1 MQIIKNKIFTLFTL
15 LFLLVFGGWSSLA
28 WGNSVSSANSSED
41 VIDGKIVMSGN
52 HATFTFT
59 ASGKAISNAGWPTYT
74 YELGSIEHG
83 KTRECTFTWE
93 PNEGC
98 SIKVTKIEF
107 GVRGYTSNALRTGEM
122 KAVFNGTTKDIG
134 SIVTNYTTFSETN
147 NKGFS
152 SGIKLT
158 LKNTCGG
165 HGLFSKSY
173 DKYDYYIGDISIT
186 YTITPNAPTIKETT
200 ATINV
205 SLSDENKLD
214 MTTLI
219 GVSDVTD
226 FMPVSFE
233 SNSYNDPLNI
243 SNSGAYTFTGNYFYA
258 TKAGVYTFT
267 KPYVAAK
274 NNCHTA
280 SSKANGSVTITV
292 NRLDPTLNMDNGTVG
307 VTQDPAHPVTL
318 DLSSLKLSSSTSG
331 IGAFDKFEV
340 VGADASTGARAAGVT
355 ISGSTFYSVVGGN
368 YTVRATT
375 KQTNQYNSTYKD
387 FTVTVN
393 RETQTINWSTNET
406 TFVEEDV
413 ISATS
418 LGDVTL
424 EATGAGALLLSIEG
438 NKATVGEVE
447 VNTTA
452 TLTATAA
459 QTDVYAQAT
468 DSKTI
473 TLTSLQKQHIT
484 FDQNLTKLKTTDG
497 TKKVE
502 LEATSDSGRD
512 SYIYFTCEAND
523 KGVSVGQEG
532 GKWYLYYTTTAA
544 KGIMVTAHLDGVP
557 GVSVDA
563 SPVSQMVKV
572 TDPTAT
578 CDITEGLAT
587 ASKLVETTK
596 EYDLTIPKKVVLKV
610 RSSKSR
616 PYTNSYEIRFYDK
629 NGTEKSTAGTHSWT
643 GRSWDQT
650 IDTRTFDNLDKSITK
665 MVFTSHASNGF
676 DITEASYTR
685 WSYANTSVEELNYE
699 AYALST
705 VADQSFTLDYANYQV
720 ELSIEGSSNFVLK
733 SADSF
738 GDCEKYGSQTVTV
751 GYNVPATAQEETA
764 YLHIKD
770 NTGAKIHD
778 DIVLYANVL
787 GGLTQNITSTN
798 IKSSYWT
805 TDSVHLNAT
814 TDRGLTNFSYTG
826 EPAEVVNI
834 DGSLMTFNKSGVI
847 SVTVNEAGN
856 ATFDAATTTVSNIK
870 INKVTPTIATKPS
883 GISIKYRQE
892 LSNSKLSGG
901 TATVTLRGV
910 ANTTVAGSF
919 AWTEPTHVV
928 TDAAGDHDYQ
938 VTFTPTDG
946 GMYNSNTCMV
956 PITILRATQAIKMN
970 NGTVK
975 VAVTGIDAGKA
986 DSKIDLDNLIKSQTS
1001 DVVNAVKRD
1010 GNVTYAVISA
1020 NADKATI
1027 DGNNVFSAT
1036 EIGEYTIRAT
1046 KARTAYY
1053 NEVTDDFTV
1062 TVGKRANTL
1071 TTTASYTKYV
1081 DDEVTEVATVVNSD
1095 GTIHTWSSDA
1105 SIAYYDIVNNKI
1117 VIPNSEAKSFNQT
1130 TVTIKIW
1137 QDATARFEGVEE
1149 ASAKTITLTVKKHSN
1164 TITYSWA
1171 NQNNRTWTEFLNF
1184 DDGAYIH
1191 FTSDNKNAQTP
1202 IVVTQTSGENIATF
1216 YPDSVTVDD
1225 PYGDAIY
1232 ASFNI
1237 GQAEWTVAQAENYK
1251 YVADEKHLRVN
1262 VGKVAAPDC
1271 EVTIYERQQEDQAD
1285 AISFDLD
1292 QDGYKL
1298 YFQMRRNVAGGMATL
1313 QTSTDGSEWES
1324 KVVVTTEVSAYED
1337 KEVELSAGTRH
1348 IKFARFGADNP
1359 YINNIRVTTRT
1370 KYFNIENTSG
1380 SAITELTMPTN
1391 TLSGTEVINSTT
1403 ETFVLDYITCEDEI
1417 KLESNN
1423 PHITVSPSTINTE
1436 VNHKGKQTITLTYAS
1451 NQRESID
1458 AIITAYSHSDHKTL
1472 LVHAATERQSQ
1483 NIIWNEGY
1491 TNTPLSLPVGLNTNS
1506 AASAT
1511 SNLTV
1516 TYDTNNDAVIRI
1528 SGDSTSFEI
1537 IAKGEASLIA
1547 KQNGSDLWAPVS
1559 DSKVVNATDKKIQNI
1574 RWNQSFTRGIQVDD
1588 VISLEAQVY
1597 IVNLLDG
1604 TSAYNAD
1611 RTALVSYS
1619 CPDANGVI
1627 EIVDGNKIH
1636 VLNTGETTITAS
1648 APGDAENYEAATLT
1662 KRVYIRVVSEGECDN
1677 EPVFYQ
1683 SGETEF
1689 FQISLDAMYGEPIAV
1704 NTTDGIPDK
1713 LSFDIRGKVWSLAI
1727 DYYRGGIIAEQT
1739 IDNGE
1744 HWTRVYENAVAPSA
1758 GKTAS
1763 YGPYQLAPNATHI
1776 RFMRPYGAHGY
1787 HYVGNIVVSRLPIL
1801 EATRTNINLGTFP
1814 AGSTIPGSVTINYA
1828 DVKQDL
1834 TVEMGTDDSQL
1845 TLNEDLIEVDCGATG
1860 SYNLG
1865 FQVKPMNVGDWENT
1879 IIITDPKTSKST
1891 TVTVTATIS
1900 IGEQS
1905 ISWNPTTTIYPTQA
1919 PVLNATSTSNLP
1931 VSYAITAGDDVAS
1944 IVNGVVVIN
1953 SLGEF
1958 TITASQA
1965 GDGVNFKAAANVEK
1979 TFTVTAIPLTL
1990 IAPTA
1995 SSITDAQTL
2004 SASVL
2009 TGGTATD
2016 NNDDEVSGSWAWES
2030 PETVYS
2036 EGTYY
2041 PTVVFTPS
2049 VNPNW
2054 YSGNTTT
2061 TMVEV
2066 TLSSYRYTGDGEWS
2080 NTSHWNTGSVPG
2092 AEDNVIISGHV
2103 TINSDAEVKSLTI
2116 EESSNVSVVVN
2127 GSLTINGKSADRANY
2142 GDLFVKNGGSVV
2154 MAASS
2159 DLKVKDLI
2167 IEARLGNVEHPGS
2180 SGQISRK
2187 ELVNVKGD
2195 VYFKLSLE
2203 PDGSRA
2209 TLGWYDFVVPF
2220 EVDVIGGITIADAP
2234 TTPMVF
2240 NSNYAVMAYDESKR
2254 AANGKAWNKYTGT
2267 LVPGKVYTIAI
2278 DDAYDWTTVL
2288 FKKKQGA
2295 SINPNTSLST
2305 SYSNVGNEGD
2315 RGWNGLGNGTLQ
2327 HCQLNL
2333 SAISVTP
2340 KIQVYD
2346 HKNDN
2351 YITLDAPSY
2360 TCAIGTSFFVQV
2372 PNTAP
2377 AVSLSAASQQNR
2389 GGGGKF
2395 FAPAREDKTITEF
2408 CLALTMEGD
2417 EIVSDRLWVS
2427 ANEAA
2432 TGEYVIGQDLA
2443 KLGELKSSKL
2453 ARMWAKNKDM
2463 NLCDIEMPLVYGQAS
2478 CELNM
2483 YAPKQA
2489 TYTLAVEEA
2498 PEDAELFL
2506 TYNGKVIWNLTS
2518 SPAEIVLNPGVK
2530 TDFGL
2535 ILKSHNASEIAE
2547 GVDNIDEDNH
2557 SVRKV
2562 LIDNIIY
2569 VITPDGAMYDVNGKL
2584 IR

>member
-1 MQIIKNKIFTLFTL
+1 MQTIKNKIFTLFTL
-15 LFLLVFGGWSSLA
+15 LFLLVFGGFTTEVWGADAWTSGSGSLQSNKYYAFYNTSYGVTVKDGKSHVITLGAPCKSLA
-28 WGNSVSSANSSED
+28 VNISRATAVVNQSMTLYYSNSTSGDSDWTKIGNCSGIAKNGSNYSFDASKIPVTARRIKFQEEDGLVNKYINSIKAEMADPFVTPSATSLDFGDSEVGSENSQAE
-41 VIDGKIVMSGN
+41 
-52 HATFTFT
+52 FTFLWNN
-59 ASGKAISNAGWPTYT
+59 NA
-74 YELGSIEHG
+74 
-83 KTRECTFTWE
+83 
-93 PNEGC
+93 
-98 SIKVTKIEF
+98 
-107 GVRGYTSNALRTGEM
+107 TSN
-122 KAVFNGTTKDIG
+122 K
-134 SIVTNYTTFSETN
+134 
-147 NKGFS
+147 
-152 SGIKLT
+152 T
-158 LKNTCGG
+158 L
-165 HGLFSKSY
+165 
-173 DKYDYYIGDISIT
+173 
-186 YTITPNAPTIKETT
+186 TITTDGA
-200 ATINV
+200 NV
-205 SLSDENKLD
+205 SLS
-214 MTTLI
+214 TT
-219 GVSDVTD
+219 SVTATKG
-226 FMPVSFE
+226 SFGTTSKVTVTYTHGE
-233 SNSYNDPLNI
+233 ASSL
-243 SNSGAYTFTGNYFYA
+243 SGKKIYIKAGATTYA
-258 TKAGVYTFT
+258 TISLSGSTTRKEATMGWNDETDLMNPGDVFEDAAWSSDNTRSIKYTSSNEAAI
-267 KPYVAAK
+267 KVNEDGDLEAVAAGSAK
-274 NNCHTA
+274 VRAYQEQDNTWAYVYVEKTITVTNKQKQTITWTDKLSYKHTDSNVTATMTATA
-280 SSKANGSVTITV
+280 SSGLPIKYEV
-292 NRLDPTLNMDNGTVG
+292 NSE
-307 VTQDPAHPVTL
+307 A
-318 DLSSLKLSSSTSG
+318 
-331 IGAFDKFEV
+331 
-340 VGADASTGARAAGVT
+340 ASWIT
-355 ISGSTFYSVVGGN
+355 ISGSTITIKGKGTAYLTAKQVGNNDYVAVSVTRKLVSRDPNAGCTPLVLEQGEFSIGLGGSKELNITGFPYQLTFKAYKTMATAIGDLVVEQKVGNAWSEVKSIGVSSLN
-368 YTVRATT
+368 KNSYKSFGPYQLNRDATSIRFSNNGSYTRYVTDVEVTMASFLETSVNSLHFDAQVGARKSTT
-375 KQTNQYNSTYKD
+375 
-387 FTVTVN
+387 FTVDYSNIQAPLLVYSN
-393 RETQTINWSTNET
+393 DETY
-406 TFVEEDV
+406 
-413 ISATS
+413 
-418 LGDVTL
+418 
-424 EATGAGALLLSIEG
+424 
-438 NKATVGEVE
+438 VE
-447 VNTTA
+447 VSPEEIGEDCGDYDTKRSITV
-452 TLTATAA
+452 TFKAA
-459 QTDVYAQAT
+459 G
-468 DSKTI
+468 SGSISGKNITI
-473 TLTSLQKQHIT
+473 TDGK
-484 FDQNLTKLKTTDG
+484 NLTK
-497 TKKVE
+497 V
-502 LEATSDSGRD
+502 
-512 SYIYFTCEAND
+512 IP
-523 KGVSVGQEG
+523 
-532 GKWYLYYTTTAA
+532 
-544 KGIMVTAHLDGVP
+544 I
-557 GVSVDA
+557 
-563 SPVSQMVKV
+563 
-572 TDPTAT
+572 
-578 CDITEGLAT
+578 T
-587 ASKLVETTK
+587 ASVAKNSQQIIWGNET
-596 EYDLTIPKKVVLKV
+596 LFL
-610 RSSKSR
+610 
-616 PYTNSYEIRFYDK
+616 
-629 NGTEKSTAGTHSWT
+629 
-643 GRSWDQT
+643 
-650 IDTRTFDNLDKSITK
+650 
-665 MVFTSHASNGF
+665 
-676 DITEASYTR
+676 
-685 WSYANTSVEELNYE
+685 
-699 AYALST
+699 
-705 VADQSFTLDYANYQV
+705 
-720 ELSIEGSSNFVLK
+720 
-733 SADSF
+733 
-738 GDCEKYGSQTVTV
+738 
-751 GYNVPATAQEETA
+751 
-764 YLHIKD
+764 
-770 NTGAKIHD
+770 
-778 DIVLYANVL
+778 
-787 GGLTQNITSTN
+787 
-798 IKSSYWT
+798 T
-805 TDSVHLNAT
+805 TDSVALIAAASSLLPIT
-814 TDRGLTNFSYTG
+814 SYTSKDTKIAKIS
-826 EPAEVVNI
+826 EENNI
-834 DGSLMTFNKSGVI
+834 WFLKSGEVDVEVYQEGNN
-847 SVTVNEAGN
+847 SYESTSKTQRVT
-856 ATFDAATTTVSNIK
+856 
-870 INKVTPTIATKPS
+870 INKVTPELTAPTS
-883 GISIKYRQE
+883 GTSIMYRQT
-892 LSNSKLSGG
+892 LNNSTISKDGV
-901 TATVTLRGV
+901 AKVTLRGV

-928 TDAAGDHDYQ
+928 MNAAGSHSYE

-956 PITILRATQAIKMN
+956 PITIDRAMQAIEMN

-975 VAVTGIDAGKA
+975 VAVTTGIDADKA
-986 DSKIDLDNLIKSQTS
+986 DSKIDLDDLIKSQTS

-1027 DGNNVFSAT
+1027 VGGTNVFSAT
-1036 EIGEYTIRAT
+1036 EIGDYRIRAT
-1046 KARTAYY
+1046 KAQTDYY
-1053 NEVTDDFTV
+1053 DEVTTDFTV
-1062 TVGKRANTL
+1062 TVGKRTNTL

-1081 DDEVTEVATVVNSD
+1081 DDEVTEVATIVNSD
-1095 GTIHTWSSDA
+1095 GTIHTSSSDA
-1105 SIAYYDIVNNKI
+1105 SIAYYDTEENKI
-1117 VIPNSEAKSFNQT
+1117 YIPNSEAKSFDQT

-1137 QDATARFEGVEE
+1137 QDETARFEGIEE

-1184 DDGAYIH
+1184 DIGAYIH

-1225 PYGDAIY
+1225 PNGDAIY
-1232 ASFNI
+1232 ASYNV

-1271 EVTIYERQQEDQAD
+1271 EVTIYESQPNAQAD

-1292 QDGYKL
+1292 QDGYKM
-1298 YFQMRRNVAGGMATL
+1298 YFQMKLNAAGIFAKISTSQDGNTWNDQYVESHAT
-1313 QTSTDGSEWES
+1313 EYEN
-1324 KVVVTTEVSAYED
+1324 KEVS
-1337 KEVELSAGTRH
+1337 LPNGTRH
-1348 IKFARFGADNP
+1348 IKFGRAGITGTDNP

-1458 AIITAYSHSDHKTL
+1458 AIITAYSPSDHKTL

-1537 IAKGEASLIA
+1537 IAKGEATLIA

-1574 RWNQSFTRGIQVDD
+1574 RWNQSFTRGVQVND
-1588 VISLEAQVY
+1588 VILLEAQVY

-1648 APGDAENYEAATLT
+1648 VPGDAENYEAATLT

-1758 GKTAS
+1758 GNTAS
-1763 YGPYQLAPNATHI
+1763 YGPYQLLPNATHI

-1801 EATRTNINLGTFP
+1801 EATQTNINLGTFP

-1891 TVTVTATIS
+1891 TVTLTATIT

-1905 ISWNPTTTIYPTQA
+1905 ISWNPATTIYPTQA
-1919 PVLNATSTSNLP
+1919 PVLNATATSNLP

-2004 SASVL
+2004 SASDL

-2016 NNDDEVSGSWAWES
+2016 NNGDEVSGSWAWES
-2030 PETVYS
+2030 PGTIYP

-2054 YSGNTTT
+2054 WYTGNTTT
-2061 TMVEV
+2061 AMVEV
-2066 TLSSYRYTGDGEWS
+2066 TLSSYRYTGDGDWS
-2080 NTSHWNTGSVPG
+2080 NTSHWNTGVVPG

-2142 GDLFVKNGGSVV
+2142 GDLFVNNGGSVV

-2187 ELVNVKGD
+2187 DLINVNGD

-2254 AANGKAWNKYTGT
+2254 AANGKSWNKYTGT

-2333 SAISVTP
+2333 NAISATP

-2377 AVSLSAASQQNR
+2377 VVSLSAASQQNR
-2389 GGGGKF
+2389 GGKF

-2489 TYTLAVEEA
+2489 TYTLTVEEA